1 MAATATTEM
10 MDTMETKQEPK
21 EFYFKILSEII
32 LEVQQIIFL
41 AFVGTSELKAV
52 KVEMVGIVD
61 SVGMVAMVAIP
72 EPS

>member
-1 MAATATTEM
+1 MAATTEM

>member
-41 AFVGTSELKAV
+41 AFVGTSVLKAV

>member
-10 MDTMETKQEPK
+10 MDSMETKQEPK